1 MSKTHRRGGPKTE
14 EGKRVSS
21 QNATQHGLTGKRH
34 VILPGESEDEYN
46 EMLLALF
53 RQYVPIN
60 EQERQLVL
68 DIAQNRWRIERV
80 RRIETATFE
89 SAMNAAPDT
98 GDPDHNMANAFNSRA
113 ADFDRIRRYETTLT
127 RAWHR
132 SVTQL
137 QKLIAARPKPQPDA
151 APSMASFQESIY
163 KHLMQ
168 QQFDEIGS
176 VSQST
181 GEPEAEPGSGP
192 ADESAANGPEFVSQN
207 DATVPSHPE
216 LQE

>member
-1 MSKTHRRGGPKTE
+1 MSRRKRSGGPNTE

-46 EMLLALF
+46 DMLLALF

-68 DIAQNRWRIERV
+68 DIAQNRWRIDRV
-80 RRIETATFE
+80 RRLETATFE
-89 SAMNAAPDT
+89 SAMKTAPDT
-98 GDPDHNMANAFNSRA
+98 GDPDHNMANAFHSRG

-132 SVTQL
+132 SVEQL
-137 QKLIAARPKPQPDA
+137 QKLIADRRKSEPDED
-151 APSMASFQESIY
+151 ASLDEVEEFLCNRMMRNEMLES
-163 KHLMQ
+163 
-168 QQFDEIGS
+168 QF
-176 VSQST
+176 VSQN
-181 GEPEAEPGSGP
+181 AEEP
-192 ADESAANGPEFVSQN
+192 ADESEINPAEGPPEFVSQN
-207 DATVPSHPE
+207 DPAAEPAQIEPDRE
-216 LQE
+216 